1 MKTKKHREVVQQSVN
16 QDLGLVP
23 QEAPSMAEPSSSLT
37 MACPNVAGTASWS
50 APPIDQAPVFSRDPG
65 VIGIQIDGTSY
76 NSTALDQAPRFFQ
89 DPSEVPTQLDPAWLS
104 MTSREQAPTYD
115 QTYGGAMAQLQREDQ
130 PTIALAQAPIF
141 SQVSAGA
148 AGQSSP
154 ASYQHSFA
162 LGEGTGQTE
171 ILSRD
176 HGGVATNHNCI
187 NSLSVAPEHNPTCFP
202 DLGVIPTQQ
211 NGICYSTATSVQAP
225 VFSQDP
231 GGVSSHV
238 HRQAYFSG
246 GTDQVSTS
254 YQDSGGAVEQFN
266 AIGYLEAPSGSI
278 VSSNHLHTASD
289 QFDHAGYIAA
299 GAGQASTFLQNPV
312 GVSS

>member
-1 MKTKKHREVVQQSVN
+1 
-16 QDLGLVP
+16 
-23 QEAPSMAEPSSSLT
+23 MAEPSSSLT
-37 MACPNVAGTASWS
+37 MSCPNVAGTSSWS

-65 VIGIQIDGTSY
+65 VIGIQVDGTSY

-89 DPSEVPTQLDPAWLS
+89 DPSGVPTQLDPAWLS

-115 QTYGGAMAQLQREDQ
+115 QSYGGATAQLQCEDQ
-130 PTIALAQAPIF
+130 PTIASAQAPMF

-148 AGQSSP
+148 AGQASP
-154 ASYQHSFA
+154 ESYQHSFA
-162 LGEGTGQTE
+162 SGEGSGQTAM
-171 ILSRD
+171 LSRD
-176 HGGVATNHNCI
+176 HGGVATNHNRI
-187 NSLSVAPEHNPTCFP
+187 NSLLIAPEHNPTCFP
-202 DLGVIPTQQ
+202 DLGAIPTQQ

-225 VFSQDP
+225 VFSRDP
-231 GGVSSHV
+231 GGVMSHV

-254 YQDSGGAVEQFN
+254 FQNSGGAVEQFN

-289 QFDHAGYIAA
+289 QFDRARYLAA
-299 GAGQASTFLQNPV
+299 GAGQAPTFLQNPV